1 MLTTGAVLFAIA
13 AVGGIVMVLMH
24 LKGSAIPTPLA
35 LLHGLLGA
43 AGLVVLILIV
53 QGGGAGTLLTT
64 SLVLFVVAALGGFVL
79 FANHLKKKPLS
90 TPLIFIHGGV
100 AVVAFVLLL
109 ATMFGGGA

>member
-1 MLTTGAVLFAIA
+1 MLTIGAVLFAVA

-53 QGGGAGTLLTT
+53 RGGAGNLLTI
-64 SLVLFVVAALGGFVL
+64 SLILFVVAALGGFVL

-90 TPLIFIHGGV
+90 TPLIFIHAGV
-100 AVVAFVLLL
+100 AVIAFVLLL
-109 ATMFGGGA
+109 ATMIGGGA